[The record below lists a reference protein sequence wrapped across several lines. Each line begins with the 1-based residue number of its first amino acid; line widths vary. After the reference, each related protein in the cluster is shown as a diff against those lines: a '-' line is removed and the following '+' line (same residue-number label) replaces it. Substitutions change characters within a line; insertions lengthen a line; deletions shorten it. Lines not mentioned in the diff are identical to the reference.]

1 MAQVQC
7 IKCGKEKD
15 AISGPVYGGKIGEE
29 LKAKICNECWKEWF
43 EDMSVKVINEYRLNL
58 SDPKATQF
66 LNQQMRVFLKFD
78 PPPTTPTTPTPPTP

>member
-7 IKCGKEKD
+7 MKCGKQAD

-29 LKAKICNECWKEWF
+29 LKVKICNACWKEWF
-43 EDMSVKVINEYRLNL
+43 ENVSIKVINEYRLNL

-66 LNQQMRVFLKFD
+66 LNQQMRVFLKLE
-78 PPPTTPTTPTPPTP
+78 PPPPPSTP

>member
-1 MAQVQC
+1 MIHYNSLSLKENWMAQVQC

-15 AISGPVYGGKIGEE
+15 AISGPVYGGRIGEE

-58 SDPKATQF
+58 SDPKATKF
-66 LNQQMRVFLKFD
+66 LTSRCGFSKN
-78 PPPTTPTTPTPPTP
+78 